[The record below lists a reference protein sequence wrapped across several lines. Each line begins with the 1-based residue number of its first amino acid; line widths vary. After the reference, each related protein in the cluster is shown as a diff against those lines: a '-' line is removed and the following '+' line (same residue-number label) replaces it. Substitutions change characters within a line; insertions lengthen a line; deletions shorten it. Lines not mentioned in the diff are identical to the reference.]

1 MNREIFR
8 EYDIRGVVD
17 RDLAP
22 ESVREIGRGI
32 GTYVRRRYT
41 GEVVVGRDVRL
52 SSDSLADEM
61 FRGLRESGLDCVD
74 IGMVPTPLLYYA
86 VTRGG
91 EDSFA
96 AGVMITGSHNP
107 PEFNGFKICH
117 GTTPIFGPDIQEI
130 RVLVEKGDFDSG
142 AGKIRKL
149 DVRSDYIDEIV
160 RGIRLSRPV
169 RLVVDSGNGTAGP
182 IAIPIFRRLGCEVVS
197 LFEEPDGRFP
207 NHHPDPTVPKYIQA
221 LIRTVQET
229 KSEFGIGYDGDSDR
243 IGAVDENGNI
253 LFGDTLTGIFA
264 LSVLAGRPGATIV
277 FDVKCSKGLVEA
289 IEAAGGKPLMWKT
302 GHSHLKRKMRQ
313 ERGPFAGEM
322 SGHVF
327 FADRY
332 YGYDDA
338 IYASCRLA
346 EIVSARGLPL
356 SAIAAEIPRYFSTPE
371 IRIDCPDE
379 EKFEVVER
387 MKERF
392 RRTNEVADIDGARIE
407 FGDGWGLIRASNTQ
421 PVLVLRFE
429 AKDEGALARIRL
441 LVGRALEEHV
451 KVPGEVFA

>member
-1 MNREIFR
+1 MNPEIFR
-8 EYDIRGVVD
+8 EYDIRGVVEK
-17 RDLAP
+17 DLTP
-22 ESVREIGRGI
+22 ENVGRIARGI
-32 GTYVRRRYT
+32 GSYVKRRYE
-41 GEVVVGRDVRL
+41 GEVAVGRDVRL
-52 SSDSLADEM
+52 SSDSLSEAMIE
-61 FRGLRESGLDCVD
+61 GLASCGLGCVD

-96 AGVMITGSHNP
+96 AGIMITGSHNP

-130 RVLVEKGDFDSG
+130 RAIVEKGEFESG
-142 AGKIRKL
+142 RGAVRRM
-149 DVRSDYIDEIV
+149 DVGGDYIDEIV
-160 RGIRLSRPV
+160 GGIRIPRKV
-169 RLVVDSGNGTAGP
+169 RLVVDSGNGTGGP
-182 IAIPIFRRLGCEVVS
+182 FAVPIFQRLGCEVIS

-207 NHHPDPTVPKYIQA
+207 NHHPDPTVPKYIET
-221 LIRTVQET
+221 LVRTVRESG
-229 KSEFGIGYDGDSDR
+229 SELGVGYDGDSDR
-243 IGAVDENGNI
+243 IGAVDEKGNI

-264 LSVLAGRPGATIV
+264 RSVLARIPGATIV

-302 GHSHLKRKMRQ
+302 GHSHLKRKMKE
-313 ERGPFAGEM
+313 ERSPFAGEM

-338 IYASCRLA
+338 IYASCRLV
-346 EIVSARGLPL
+346 EIVADEGRPL
-356 SAIAAEIPRYFSTPE
+356 SAIAADIPRYSSTPE
-371 IRIDCPDE
+371 IRIDCPDAK
-379 EKFEVVER
+379 KFTVVVR

-392 RRTNEVADIDGARIE
+392 GATNDVIDIDGARID

-429 AKDEGALARIRL
+429 AEDDAALSRIRRIL
-441 LVGRALEEHV
+441 GEALREHV
-451 KVPGEVFA
+451 PVPDEVFA